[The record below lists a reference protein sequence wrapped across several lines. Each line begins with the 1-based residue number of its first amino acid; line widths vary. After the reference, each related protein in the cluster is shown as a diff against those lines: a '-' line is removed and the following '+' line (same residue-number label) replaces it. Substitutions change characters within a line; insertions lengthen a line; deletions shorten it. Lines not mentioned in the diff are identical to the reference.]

1 MKRIVVALVAVAI
14 VAIIGLIVWQRVP
27 TVLAS
32 SPCPQAGGGSIRV
45 VRTVKPSIV
54 WDSSLCR
61 AEYRLHDGYLWSSLS
76 LYADD
81 VVIRSASIAWGV
93 NGTATVSLEGRP
105 VFFLQDR
112 KWNRTDT
119 GESNTASHGTAL
131 PRLP

>member
-1 MKRIVVALVAVAI
+1 MKRKWIAVAVIAVAI
-14 VAIIGLIVWQRVP
+14 ATPITLVLWRRAP

-32 SPCPQAGGGSIRV
+32 SQCPQTGGGSIRV

-76 LYADD
+76 VYADD
-81 VVIRSASIAWGV
+81 VVIRSASIAWGA

-112 KWNRTDT
+112 KW
-119 GESNTASHGTAL
+119 S
-131 PRLP
+131 PK